1 MFVRRSDRL
10 HTPSQAVR
18 SSGCTVD
25 TLTLSI
31 EQKVLAEARIAAA
44 GLSDSITVHL
54 LDYRSVPAHWNHS
67 FDRVVSCE
75 MIEAVG
81 REFLAQYW
89 DVVGRML
96 RVDRGLAVVQVITMP
111 EARFAAYGKS
121 VDFIQKHIFPG
132 GFLPSVTCLVDSV
145 LEGTKGGLIIESIEN
160 IGPRESWLRSSF
172 AVLAAC

>member
-1 MFVRRSDRL
+1 M
-10 HTPSQAVR
+10 
-18 SSGCTVD
+18 
-25 TLTLSI
+25 
-31 EQKVLAEARIAAA
+31 
-44 GLSDSITVHL
+44 
-54 LDYRSVPAHWNHS
+54 PATWDHS

-89 DVVGRML
+89 EVVARML
-96 RVDRGLAVVQVITMP
+96 RHDRGLAVVQVITMP

-145 LEGTKGGLIIESIEN
+145 LEGTKGGLLIESVEN
-160 IGPRESWLRSSF
+160 IGPRELRLGTGWCLPGERGSGGRSQKR
-172 AVLAAC
+172 ARS